1 LLYEGHA
8 KYLNEVMCLVCFTY
22 WNKASSLIRKDEQRF
37 RMCENNVLKRYTN
50 WKKRRKSYW
59 WEKITQ
65 YGISSALEKIMPY
78 AVLLF
83 ILSTIPIKIIKLKTL
98 KLVQIHAVHNLTN
111 SYLSGHSL

>member
-1 LLYEGHA
+1 
-8 KYLNEVMCLVCFTY
+8 
-22 WNKASSLIRKDEQRF
+22 
-37 RMCENNVLKRYTN
+37 
-50 WKKRRKSYW
+50 
-59 WEKITQ
+59 
-65 YGISSALEKIMPY
+65 MPY